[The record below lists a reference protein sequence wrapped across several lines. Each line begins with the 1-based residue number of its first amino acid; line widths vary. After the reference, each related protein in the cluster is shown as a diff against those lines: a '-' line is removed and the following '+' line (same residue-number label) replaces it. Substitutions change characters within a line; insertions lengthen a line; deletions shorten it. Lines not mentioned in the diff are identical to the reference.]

1 LVGGLSGCLVAWSG
15 WSNGLFTVNGRELQ
29 WLLGDRLLGDRLLGD
44 RLLGDDG
51 SVLLVVFS

>member
-1 LVGGLSGCLVAWSG
+1 
-15 WSNGLFTVNGRELQ
+15 VNGRELQ

>member
-1 LVGGLSGCLVAWSG
+1 LVAWSG

-29 WLLGDRLLGDRLLGD
+29 WLLGDRLLGN

-51 SVLLVVFS
+51 PVLLVVFS